1 MRISDW
7 SSDVCSSDLTAVLL
21 RRLFVRLFSPSVGLV
36 AAGLWLVLPL
46 RTSLEIWMSTGTA
59 ALAQLL
65 AVGGLLLLA
74 AKEISWRRAAI
85 ALGLIVLGVLS
96 YESVGVLAIPVALAI
111 RWAISRRVA
120 PRLVRSERESV
131 VEGRRV

>member
-46 RTSLEIWMSTGTA
+46 RTSLEIWMSPGTA

-65 AVGGLLLLA
+65 AAGGLLLLA
-74 AKEISWRRAAI
+74 AKELSWRRAAI
-85 ALGLIVLGVLS
+85 ALGLLVLGVRS
-96 YESVGVLAIPVALAI
+96 SEDRRRRANPVALAV
-111 RWAISRRVA
+111 RGAVA
-120 PRLVRSERESV
+120 AR
-131 VEGRRV
+131 G

>member
-74 AKEISWRRAAI
+74 AKEISWRRAAKLGRASCRERGRKNGS
-85 ALGLIVLGVLS
+85 AL
-96 YESVGVLAIPVALAI
+96 VGPGTLKKKTKT
-111 RWAISRRVA
+111 S
-120 PRLVRSERESV
+120 
-131 VEGRRV
+131 